1 MPTQTKN
8 PMNPIKLSNVLII
21 YNSEKEHALE
31 SATQAKDFL
40 THAGIQAEICPHH
53 KNSDTTHIKKCAIGC
68 DAIVVLGGDGTIL
81 GIVRELADSPRPL
94 LGINMGGFGFL
105 TSCASHELNIALRC
119 LIEQRWQIQNRYFL
133 RTSITRTSTSQ
144 PVEVFNSLALN
155 EALLTRSQPGRLME
169 LWLGENRE
177 SALAYRADGLIMST
191 ATGSTGHSLSAGGPI
206 LDPNLAALVITPVSP
221 HSLFNRPLVFGGEK
235 TLHVWFN
242 DSAEEL
248 LLILDGQVRTQLHAS
263 DWVTIRLSQRTFPTI
278 SMPGRTFSEVLRY
291 KFNLRGTP

>member
-1 MPTQTKN
+1 
-8 PMNPIKLSNVLII
+8 MNPIKLSRILII
-21 YNSEKEHALE
+21 FNPEKNQAFE
-31 SATQAKDFL
+31 SATLAKNFL
-40 THAGIQAEICPHH
+40 TRAGIHVEIHPHQ
-53 KNSDTTHIKKCAIGC
+53 KNSDAAHIKECAKDC

-81 GIVRELADSPRPL
+81 GVVRELADMPRPL

-105 TSCASHELNIALRC
+105 TSCSSHELNEALQC
-119 LIEQRWQIQNRYFL
+119 MIEQRWQIQNRYFL
-133 RTSITRTSTSQ
+133 RTSIIRNSTS
-144 PVEVFNSLALN
+144 PSEEIFNSLALN

-235 TLHVWFN
+235 KFHVWFN

-248 LLILDGQVRTQLHAS
+248 LLILDGQVRT
-263 DWVTIRLSQRTFPTI
+263 
-278 SMPGRTFSEVLRY
+278 
-291 KFNLRGTP
+291 